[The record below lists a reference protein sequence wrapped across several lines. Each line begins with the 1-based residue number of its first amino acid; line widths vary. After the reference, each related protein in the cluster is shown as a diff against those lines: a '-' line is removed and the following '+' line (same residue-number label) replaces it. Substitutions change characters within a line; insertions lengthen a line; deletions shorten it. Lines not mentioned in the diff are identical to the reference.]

1 MNVEQQAEGRE
12 EEVKQNIRAKFA
24 QALHDCGE
32 IILPIAQENAPYKTG
47 RYKRSLGYEVNDAK
61 LEAQLYSNRKI
72 APHAHLLEWGTSK
85 MAPRAP
91 LRKAAEEARDKM
103 GDAVARRMGEP
114 V

>member
-1 MNVEQQAEGRE
+1 MNVKEQAIGRE
-12 EEVKQNIRAKFA
+12 EEVKQNVRLKFG

-47 RYKRSLGYEVNDAK
+47 RYKRSLGFDVNEGK

-72 APHAHLLEWGTSK
+72 APHAHLLEWGTHK

-91 LRKAAEEARDKM
+91 LRRAAEAARAPM
-103 GDAVARRMGEP
+103 GQAVAKRMGEP